1 MPRHPHHRVQKAVPK
16 LKKLGLLFLEESAEL
31 FVSHFIVRAGGQNLS
46 GLFRWRMPIRR
57 RLFFFLYF
65 RFGHKLNAPS
75 YSHALPL
82 PERGRANIYWQSPS
96 GSRGKISGKIGPLL
110 AAAPGMLLSDFTR
123 LLFDAESGPDV

>member
-1 MPRHPHHRVQKAVPK
+1 
-16 LKKLGLLFLEESAEL
+16 
-31 FVSHFIVRAGGQNLS
+31 LS

-75 YSHALPL
+75 YSHALPF
-82 PERGRANIYWQSPS
+82 PSEEGRTYTGNHRPVQGERSV
-96 GSRGKISGKIGPLL
+96 GKSAPFWRPLR
-110 AAAPGMLLSDFTR
+110 GMLLSDFTR